1 MTKSILIDDEQV
13 NSNIL
18 SEILKQYC
26 PTVALCGMA
35 DDIDKAEQLIQDI
48 QPDLIFLDIQM
59 NGGSGFDLL
68 DRLQG
73 KKIEVIFVTAYDN
86 FLLKAIRYSALDYIM
101 KPINIPDLISAV
113 KRAEERVFK
122 QAVNGQLELLLSN
135 IKQPSPIQRIAI
147 PYKDEYIFV
156 PISDIVRL
164 EAKGA
169 YTEIFVSSK
178 KSYLV
183 SRNIKEYEDTL
194 PQTTFCRVHHAHLI
208 NLEYIKTYH
217 KGRGGYIEMLSGD
230 TIEVSVRR
238 KEDFLNR
245 FR

>member
-1 MTKSILIDDEQV
+1 MTKSILVDDEQV
-13 NSNIL
+13 NSDIL

-26 PTVALCGMA
+26 PSIELCGMA
-35 DDIDKAEQLIQDI
+35 DDIDKGEQLIQEI

-101 KPINIPDLISAV
+101 KPVNIPDLISAV

-122 QAVNGQLELLLSN
+122 QAVNGQLELLLAN

-156 PISDIVRL
+156 PISDIIRM

-169 YTEIFVSSK
+169 YTEIFVSGK

-194 PQTTFCRVHHAHLI
+194 PHTAFCRIHHSHLI